1 MTDRVGKTGVRARHA
16 LVKLVLRQLINQQ
29 KLNKKRLKT
38 ATANTDAKV
47 FITEDLTPLRYK
59 LLMIAKPSA
68 ASKAT
73 KSQSSRL
80 ILKMELTIH
89 ISRHWDLGLTFSV

>member
-73 KSQSSRL
+73 KSSRL